1 MFELQ
6 DCPVCG
12 CQDILL
18 KRQYRRVYY
27 ECAKC
32 HCVGYS
38 ARSRLGAKANW
49 NNEEYRE
56 RARYNKKKP
65 H

>member
-1 MFELQ
+1 MGDLK

-12 CQDILL
+12 GLDILL

-32 HCVGYS
+32 HCCGYS
-38 ARSRLGAKANW
+38 AHTRLGAKLNW
-49 NNEEYRE
+49 NNDDYRKLS
-56 RARYNKKKP
+56 AQSKNKRS
-65 H
+65 